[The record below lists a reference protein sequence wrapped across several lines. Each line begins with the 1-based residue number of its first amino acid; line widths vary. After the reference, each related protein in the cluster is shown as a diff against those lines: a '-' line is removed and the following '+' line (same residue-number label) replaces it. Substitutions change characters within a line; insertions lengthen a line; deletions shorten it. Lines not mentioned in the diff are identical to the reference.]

1 MGYSIRTDT
10 HRYTRWIEWVTSKVL
25 AEELYDYTAG
35 ASASVQGEYLIE
47 RRNVVS
53 EPSYAA
59 KRDWLGGKMDEII
72 AARLKPVTLDVPAK
86 KSQKQTI
93 QRP

>member
-1 MGYSIRTDT
+1 
-10 HRYTRWIEWVTSKVL
+10 
-25 AEELYDYTAG
+25 
-35 ASASVQGEYLIE
+35 
-47 RRNVVS
+47 VVS